1 MTVVKYLINMMSK
14 AYTVKGQGVSSA
26 YDEQVTLLKNGLA
39 DKYTIS
45 ENKLVPADITHYHT
59 VNPEFFLSLPFVKRN
74 GVTVGY
80 VHFLPETLE
89 NSLKLPPPA
98 KKIFYKYLISFYRHM
113 DYLVTVNPCF
123 IDKLA
128 AYGIDRKK
136 ITYIPNFV
144 CGDQFYPME
153 SYKKQPLREQY
164 GLDKDKF
171 TVVCAGQLQRRKGIF
186 DFVECAKRLPEMQF
200 IWAGGFSFGHISDG
214 YEEIKKIVD
223 NPPENLKF
231 LGIIEREKM
240 NEIYNMGDVLFL
252 ASYEELF
259 PMTILEAMNCKLPI
273 LLRDVQLYE
282 NILFDYYLK
291 AKDVDGFVS
300 VLKRLAQDPA
310 YLKQAQESSWR
321 GHEFYNKDHVL
332 TMWDNFYSEV
342 MKNRPAGRKYHYKKS
357 EKKKAATR
365 PAVKKRP
372 AGAASVRNKKI
383 KTVSKG

>member
-123 IDKLA
+123 IDKLV

-153 SYKKQPLREQY
+153 SYKKQQLREQY

-300 VLKRLAQDPA
+300 VLKSLAQDPA

-342 MKNRPAGRKYHYKKS
+342 MKNRPAGRKYRYKKV
-357 EKKKAATR
+357 KR
-365 PAVKKRP
+365 KKRP
-372 AGAASVRNKKI
+372 QGLP
-383 KTVSKG
+383 

>member
-186 DFVECAKRLPEMQF
+186 DFVECAKKLPEMQF

-342 MKNRPAGRKYHYKKS
+342 MKNRPAGRKYRYKKS

-365 PAVKKRP
+365 PAMKKRP

>member
-1 MTVVKYLINMMSK
+1 MKYLINMMSK

-342 MKNRPAGRKYHYKKS
+342 MKNRPAGRKYRYKKS

-365 PAVKKRP
+365 PAMKKRP